1 MEGMELLASGR
12 DADVFVLDDG
22 LVLRRYRDG
31 RSAADEAATIRA
43 VSDAGFPTP
52 RLHSVD
58 GHEMVLD
65 RVDGPDLLTAVLT
78 GLVDGDD
85 AARVLADLHSWLH
98 ALPWPG
104 GSLLHLDLHPLNV
117 LWGADGPVVVD
128 WSNARVGEP
137 DLDVAM
143 TALILAQVAVTPE
156 AFADESSV
164 EPGRLGVSV
173 RSHLHTFA
181 GAVPPSYTDR
191 LDEAVALRRLDPNMG
206 AAELAALDDAAR
218 LARDVA
224 RPRDAGQA
232 G

>member
-1 MEGMELLASGR
+1 MDLLASGR

-31 RSAADEAATIRA
+31 RSAAAEAATIRA

-52 RLHSVD
+52 RVHRVD

-65 RVDGPDLLTAVLT
+65 RIDGPDLLTAVLT
-78 GLVDGDD
+78 GLVDADA
-85 AARVLADLHSWLH
+85 AARVLADLHTRLH

-104 GSLLHLDLHPLNV
+104 GTLLHLDLHPLNV

-143 TALILAQVAVTPE
+143 TALILAQVAVAPQ
-156 AFADESSV
+156 AFAAESPV
-164 EPGRLGVSV
+164 EPARLDDLV
-173 RSHLHTFA
+173 RSYLGTFA
-181 GAVPPSYTDR
+181 AAVPPSYTDR
-191 LDEAVALRRLDPNMG
+191 LDEAVARRRLDPNVG
-206 AAELAALDDAAR
+206 PAELAALDDAAR
-218 LARDVA
+218 LARDVVG
-224 RPRDAGQA
+224 RCPN
-232 G
+232 